1 MGAKAT
7 NIVIGGEA
15 GQGLVTVGEF
25 LSRALVRAGYA
36 IVVSQ
41 DYLSRVRGGHN
52 TFAIR
57 VDAEAVLAPTEGID
71 LLVALSAET
80 LGLLRGRLTERAL
93 VLADAAHG
101 LDGQAGL
108 AIPYKDL
115 CPKPLYEN
123 MAALGV
129 LGSLLCLDPA
139 WITELIREK
148 FGKKGEAVVAANLE
162 VFTKAMEWTADQ
174 KAPFSCLAPAADR
187 SGRIMLNGNEAIA
200 LGGLAAG
207 VNFCSFYPMTPGT
220 SVMQTCVNHADR
232 LGVVCEQAEDEIA
245 ALGMALGASYAG
257 ARPMVSTSGGGFAL
271 MVEGVSLAGMI
282 ETPVTVVVAQRPG
295 PATGLP
301 TRTEQGDLDLVLHA
315 GHGEFPRA
323 VFAPGTVEQCFH
335 LAHKAVD
342 TTERFQSP
350 VFVLTDQFFADSY
363 RDVAPFD
370 LDALPSVARPLTSV
384 PDPAAY
390 ERYAVT
396 DSGVSPRL
404 LPGFTEATVV
414 LDSDEHTPDGH
425 ITEDLG
431 VRVTMQDKRMRKLA
445 GLAAAAVPPDL
456 YGEAAGATVL
466 VCWGSTL
473 GAALEAAEELAR
485 KGEKAAV
492 LHFSQVWPLVPETF
506 VPLLEKAARTVMVE
520 GNFVGQLARLIRR
533 ETGVVFDTLVTRYDG
548 LPFTAA
554 YILERL

>member
-139 WITELIREK
+139 WITGLIREK
-148 FGKKGEAVVAANLE
+148 FGKKGEAVVAANFE
-162 VFTKAMEWTADQ
+162 VFTKAMEWTAAQ
-174 KAPFSCLAPAADR
+174 KAPFSCLAPATDR
-187 SGRIMLNGNEAIA
+187 GGRIMLNGNEAIA

-342 TTERFQSP
+342 TAERFQSP

-445 GLAAAAVPPDL
+445 GLAGAAVPPDL

-466 VCWGSTL
+466 ACWGSTL
-473 GAALEAAEELAR
+473 GAALEAAEALTQ